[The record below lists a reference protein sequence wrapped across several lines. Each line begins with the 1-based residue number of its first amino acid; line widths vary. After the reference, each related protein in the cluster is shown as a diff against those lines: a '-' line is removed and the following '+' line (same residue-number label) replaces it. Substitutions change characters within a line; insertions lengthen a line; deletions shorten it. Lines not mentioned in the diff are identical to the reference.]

1 MLRVGDFD
9 LGRGTVRVHGK
20 GGKVVVLPL
29 GFKTLKR
36 DLEVYLVGR
45 DAREYLLYPKDDL
58 TRPMHRASVHDWF
71 SDRADVAQARIA
83 RDDGEVPAPDSGGPR
98 SRSGGSG
105 VSRVGEGAEPLAL
118 AVREAQLDITPVIVR
133 STIYAA
139 PLREAERNTSRRPNA
154 SVRSSRVGCR

>member
-1 MLRVGDFD
+1 LLRVGDFD
-9 LGRGTVRVHGK
+9 LGPGTVRVHSK

-71 SDRADVAQARIA
+71 KRCLEVAGLPLTIKMHELRHSAADNLWRET
-83 RDDGEVPAPDSGGPR
+83 GNLTNESPATTAKHLHPTREDL
-98 SRSGGSG
+98 
-105 VSRVGEGAEPLAL
+105 EAAL
-118 AVREAQLDITPVIVR
+118 EAL
-133 STIYAA
+133 
-139 PLREAERNTSRRPNA
+139 E
-154 SVRSSRVGCR
+154 